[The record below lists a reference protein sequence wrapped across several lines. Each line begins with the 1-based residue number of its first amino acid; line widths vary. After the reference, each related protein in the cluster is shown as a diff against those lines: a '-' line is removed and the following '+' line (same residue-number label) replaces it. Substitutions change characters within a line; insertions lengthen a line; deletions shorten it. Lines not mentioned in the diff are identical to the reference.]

1 MCVVVVCVYACAL
14 CVLCCPCVDM
24 CVVREGMWCVKRVYV
39 DSVSRWGWLFLLF
52 HLSHLTPG
60 SPII

>member
-1 MCVVVVCVYACAL
+1 MCVVVCMYACAL
-14 CVLCCPCVDM
+14 CVVCSCVDM
-24 CVVREGMWCVKRVYV
+24 CVVGEGMWCVMRVYV

-52 HLSHLTPG
+52 YLSNLTPG